1 VSNQNKRQ
9 ILKTAETRFKTIMI
23 GSIARVED
31 YFGYL
36 WAHGKDTPTERQEE
50 FRALWDELRNEIL
63 NHGNFHIRKGL
74 DEIEEWVDYNNERY
88 EYKFIMNEKRRENNG
103 RE

>member
-1 VSNQNKRQ
+1 MNNQNKRQ
-9 ILKTAETRFKTIMI
+9 ILKAAETRFKTIMI

-36 WAHGKDTPTERQEE
+36 WAHGKDAPTERQEE

-103 RE
+103 RG

>member
-1 VSNQNKRQ
+1 VNNKHKRA
-9 ILKTAETRFKTIMI
+9 LLRAAETRFKTIMI

-36 WAHGKDTPTERQEE
+36 WAHGKDSPTERQEE
-50 FRALWDELRNEIL
+50 FRVLWDELRNEIL
-63 NHGNFHIRKGL
+63 NHSNFHIRKGL
-74 DEIEEWVDYNNERY
+74 DEIDEMLEIDDSRY
-88 EYKFIMNEKRRENNG
+88 EYKFIMKDQRRDKDG

>member
-1 VSNQNKRQ
+1 VNNQNKRQ
-9 ILKTAETRFKTIMI
+9 ILKAAETRFKTIMI

>member
-1 VSNQNKRQ
+1 MSNKNKRE
-9 ILKTAETRFKTIMI
+9 ILKSAETRFKTIMI

-36 WAHGKDTPTERQEE
+36 WAHNKGEPTERQEE
-50 FRALWDELRNEIL
+50 FRVLWDELRNEIL

-74 DEIEEWVDYNNERY
+74 DEIEEWIDRNNDRY

>member
-1 VSNQNKRQ
+1 MSNQNKRQ